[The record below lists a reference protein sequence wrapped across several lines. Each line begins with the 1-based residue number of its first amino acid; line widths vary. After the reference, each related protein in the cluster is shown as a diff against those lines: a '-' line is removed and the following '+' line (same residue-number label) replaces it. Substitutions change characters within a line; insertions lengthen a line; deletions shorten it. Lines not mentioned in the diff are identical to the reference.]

1 MADPTC
7 LQCMSYLRT
16 PMAYSPFSP
25 FLLQIDTF
33 GKWLRCLD
41 KCLLCKYYKT
51 QISGQTQIIWV
62 GWDLCLQVCLNF
74 ISSNKFFWRL
84 LEIFNCKNE
93 SYTHFGVNVTAVI
106 LFVIASLNGN
116 CGGIFES
123 LSSPA
128 RKPCQ
133 PCKYYIRCSE
143 NITRIWN
150 SKVQSITPTALQ
162 ISLKPQ
168 V

>member
-1 MADPTC
+1 MQYFTHSLQMYSEDWSFLIKFSGCINADV
-7 LQCMSYLRT
+7 LY
-16 PMAYSPFSP
+16 
-25 FLLQIDTF
+25 FLLRPP
-33 GKWLRCLD
+33 KNC
-41 KCLLCKYYKT
+41 CN
-51 QISGQTQIIWV
+51 
-62 GWDLCLQVCLNF
+62 LQVCLNF

>member
-1 MADPTC
+1 MESVGMPPGARELRDRVVQPAAALQLYADK
-7 LQCMSYLRT
+7 SGR
-16 PMAYSPFSP
+16 
-25 FLLQIDTF
+25 LLFRHST
-33 GKWLRCLD
+33 
-41 KCLLCKYYKT
+41 
-51 QISGQTQIIWV
+51 SGILMWV
-62 GWDLCLQVCLNF
+62 DAQNCCNLQVCLNF
-74 ISSNKFFWRL
+74 ISSNKFFWWL